1 LTEEISEDFVQKY
14 RDMGLNV
21 GEKIPNSHPN
31 PLKRKA
37 PKPDASGKIPWHN
50 EINSGVVSDKD
61 GLVVFCGKT
70 SNYLGVLDLDNIELY
85 EHFKHYETFTTKS
98 GMRGYHLYFRFLTNP
113 KTLPLTNDKKQHI
126 DFLGQGRVA
135 VLPPSLHPENNQS
148 YLIEK
153 DLPIMYLGPDEQE
166 ELFALIRSLGFKMG
180 GNGDGDVDLLPVREL
195 HNPNHKKNVGE
206 NRGLDLL
213 RAMDSYKIKN
223 PEFDNQVLAF
233 LAIKYNDDHN
243 VPPLEM
249 RKIDGLVK
257 QATGFGTKI
266 NQKEGRDGGDGSVKF
281 DRKDASTVEK
291 AAEIIRNSQ
300 HKFITLRQSDEILV
314 YNGKIY
320 SSDDAESLIRE
331 ACEEIVEH
339 CVKHDRIEV
348 IDKIKARTYTDIE
361 EFDADANLLTVENGI
376 LNLDTFDVREHTPEH
391 LSRVLFP
398 CEFIK
403 PPHQIAEEKIFQDI
417 QTNLKDTLFWKFL
430 VRSFTL
436 EGKFREE
443 NFQTVLEIMASFF
456 LKKHTDEKNYMLLG
470 GGENGK
476 GVLLLYLEFLVG
488 KDNITHLTLQQ
499 IAEDKFMRA
508 DLDGKRGNLFTDLE
522 NDELKRTGIIKAN
535 ASDEDVRAQKK
546 YGQPFNLVL
555 DQKLGFSCNRFP
567 KVYDQTQGFFRKW
580 IIIKFQR
587 DFEGDPERDEKL
599 KENLLKNLDERNLV
613 FSCLLHLARKL
624 QRVGKFSHSKDW
636 RTIQKEW
643 NENADPIDD
652 FVTNYTKDSE
662 DNKTKRETYHFY
674 KKVMHSKGER
684 PLGIGQFGKVFAEY
698 FDDLIERDGSK
709 TRRYWCNIG
718 FIEPKQT
725 SLREHD
731 NT

>member
-166 ELFALIRSLGFKMG
+166 ELFALIRRLGFKMG
-180 GNGDGDVDLLPVREL
+180 GNGDGGVDMMPVREL
-195 HNPNHKKNVGE
+195 HKPDHKKNVGE

-223 PEFDNQVLAF
+223 PEFDKEVLTF
-233 LAIKYNDDHN
+233 LAIKYNDEHN
-243 VPPLEM
+243 VPPLEV
-249 RKIDGLVK
+249 RRVQGLVK
-257 QATGFGTKI
+257 QALGFGEKV
-266 NQKEGRDGGDGSVKF
+266 NEKEGREAPEGSTLL
-281 DRKDASTVEK
+281 DRKEPATVEK
-291 AAEIIRNSQ
+291 TAEIIRHSE
-300 HKFITLRQSDEILV
+300 HKFITMRDSEEILV

-320 SSDDAESLIRE
+320 FSAYAESLIKE
-331 ACEEIVEH
+331 QCEKIIEHCKKNDQLEVINKIKSRTYREIVQ
-339 CVKHDRIEV
+339 
-348 IDKIKARTYTDIE
+348 
-361 EFDADANLLTVENGI
+361 FDSDDNLVVVENGI
-376 LNLDTFDVREHTPEH
+376 LNLDTFELKDHTPEH

-398 CEFIK
+398 CEFVK
-403 PPHQIAEEKIFQDI
+403 PPHSIKDETIFSDIEK
-417 QTNLKDTLFWKFL
+417 NLKDTLFYQFL
-430 VRSFTL
+430 TRSFTL
-436 EGKFREE
+436 DGTWQKES
-443 NFQTVLEIMASFF
+443 FQTILEIMASFF
-456 LKKHTDEKNYMLLG
+456 LKRHTDEKNYMLLG
-470 GGENGK
+470 SGDNGK
-476 GVLLLYLEFLVG
+476 GVTLLYLEFMVG
-488 KDNITHLTLQQ
+488 RDNITHLTLQQ
-499 IAEDKFMRA
+499 IAMDGFLRA
-508 DLDGKRGNLFTDLE
+508 DLDGKRGNFFTDLE
-522 NDELKRTGIIKAN
+522 NDELKKTGTIKAN
-535 ASDEDVRAQKK
+535 ASDEDIRAQRK

-555 DQKLGFSCNRFP
+555 NQKLGFSCNRFP

-580 IIIKFQR
+580 LIVKFER

-613 FSCLLHLARKL
+613 FSCLMHLARKL
-624 QRVGKFSHSKDW
+624 QRVGKFSHSKNW